1 MIFAE
6 RVRQA
11 ARGLDTFNAKSLADA
26 MGVRTDRERVKV
38 WESIK
43 DFYKRGEMT
52 RIARGRYRYR
62 KMVKPATIR
71 QRLWD
76 VIRRM
81 PAATIGLD
89 DLEQLTG
96 CNRDTIKD
104 FCDWL
109 VREGYVVRPR
119 RGKLMRV
126 KDFGPVA
133 PKEGM
138 RGRNGEDKKVRKHE
152 RRTR

>member
-11 ARGLDTFNAKSLADA
+11 ARGLDTFTAKSLADA
-26 MGVRTDRERVKV
+26 VEVMTYRERSKV

-43 DFYKRGEMT
+43 DFYKRGEME
-52 RIARGRYRYR
+52 RVERGVYRY
-62 KMVKPATIR
+62 VKRHMPVTVR

-76 VIRRM
+76 VIRRL
-81 PAATIGLD
+81 PTAKFDLD

-96 CNRDTIKD
+96 CNRATIKD
-104 FCDWL
+104 FCKWL
-109 VREGYVVRPR
+109 VKEGYAVRWR

-126 KDFGPVA
+126 KGFEAVA
-133 PKEGM
+133 PK
-138 RGRNGEDKKVRKHE
+138 KK
-152 RRTR
+152 